1 MKNRLLLQ
9 VGLVLLGGLW
19 LAGCSAHGAA
29 PESDGTPTKPR
40 VIQESDGNVFAVGRP
55 EQFPLATATKHAAP
69 SELTV
74 TGTVNPDIARAVTE
88 GLEQGGILPI
98 LKHIPGH
105 GRATAE
111 SHLALPVVDTPQNEL
126 EKPER
131 RSGAAVHGAGSD
143 G

>member
-74 TGTVNPDIARAVTE
+74 TGTVNPDIARAVPAISLDRKSTR
-88 GLEQGGILPI
+88 LNS
-98 LKHIPGH
+98 
-105 GRATAE
+105 
-111 SHLALPVVDTPQNEL
+111 SHEFVSRMPSSA
-126 EKPER
+126 
-131 RSGAAVHGAGSD
+131 
-143 G
+143 